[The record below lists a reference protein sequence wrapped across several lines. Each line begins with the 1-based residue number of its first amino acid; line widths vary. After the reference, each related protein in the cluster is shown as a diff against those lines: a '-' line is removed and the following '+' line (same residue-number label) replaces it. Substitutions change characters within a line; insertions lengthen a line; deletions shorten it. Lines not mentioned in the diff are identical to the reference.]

1 MRINKYI
8 FPLGALLTSFISLG
22 YASWQF
28 NDGYININETF
39 LNITG
44 NWKFDMSMDAN
55 GKIYEDGKEIGVIT
69 YDDNKHDTDG
79 GTVTTD
85 ISIIDNGKPG
95 VTNYLATQVGSEW
108 HIFTEA
114 NVYINMPKGVYNEES
129 GTEYPICGIDHL
141 GAYTTIGGL
150 IRHREVTINIPDTYE
165 FIGNYAFYL
174 VGSDHSDTFI
184 EYNIPSSVT
193 YIGHEAFNFSTLN
206 HMKDMNDQKYKFR
219 VNYDGTA
226 EEFINLI
233 NNSKAEY
240 EAKYV
245 GVKKVEMEE
254 KTRSF
259 QKEVN
264 NTGGIIYSGSTEYSW
279 FFRPSGQVMRENN
292 STYWP
297 AQYDYIDVYCLEN
310 PLTGKK
316 EVVRY
321 TASSPIAEE
330 CKNKIS
336 HYVDK
341 EETLKVDPIIITLD

>member
-1 MRINKYI
+1 MHINKYI
-8 FPLGALLTSFISLG
+8 LPVSAFLISMISLG

-28 NDGYININETF
+28 NDDYAYTSHTILG
-39 LNITG
+39 ITPS
-44 NWKFDMSMDAN
+44 WKIDMSMDKN

-69 YDDNKHDTDG
+69 YDDHYYDTDG

-85 ISIIDNGKPG
+85 ISVIDNGKPG

-108 HIFTEA
+108 HIFTDA
-114 NVYINMPKGVYNEES
+114 DVYINMPKGIYNEET
-129 GTEYPICGIDHL
+129 GQEFPICGIDHL
-141 GAYTTIGGL
+141 GSYTTIGGL
-150 IRHREVTINIPDTYE
+150 IRHREVSINIPDTYD

-184 EYNIPSSVT
+184 EYNLPSSLT

-219 VNYDGTA
+219 VNYAGTA
-226 EEFINLI
+226 EQFITLI

-245 GVKKVEMEE
+245 GVKKTEMEE
-254 KTRSF
+254 KARHF
-259 QKEVN
+259 QEEVN

-279 FFRPSGQVMRENN
+279 FFRPAGQAMKENN

-297 AQYDYIDVYCLEN
+297 AQTDYIDVYCAIN
-310 PLTGKK
+310 PNTGKK

-321 TASSPIAEE
+321 YASSPIAEE
-330 CKNKIS
+330 CQKKIS
-336 HYVDK
+336 HFNGSGDTSYK
-341 EETLKVDPIIITLD
+341 DPVIIELA